1 MGKCIL
7 LGPKINTFLKICSLE
22 FSEIIPNDRVYQV
35 GISDCF
41 EFLGKIAM
49 PIVEEMGDFWA
60 YNFLAFSK
68 VIPNGSI
75 SDWVKVTSR
84 F

>member
-7 LGPKINTFLKICSLE
+7 LRPKINTFLKICSLE

-60 YNFLAFSK
+60 
-68 VIPNGSI
+68 
-75 SDWVKVTSR
+75 
-84 F
+84 